1 MNHQCY
7 NKTNEQRIHNITLTV
22 WYLILLH
29 NLLNEAI
36 NLDIFIGCF
45 YILVYQ
51 FNTKDI
57 GQKHFEF
64 NSYIASILSTI
75 NSLTIDMVIPAWI
88 NEWCGQWTLA
98 SSFPYYKDLLEE
110 LIEIYVRLDQNRSLY
125 QHEFDRLYI
134 LISNI
139 FIKNELK
146 ATLIFALML
155 RVSMII

>member
-1 MNHQCY
+1 MN
-7 NKTNEQRIHNITLTV
+7 KEFITYLTV

-51 FNTKDI
+51 FNTKDV

-64 NSYIASILSTI
+64 NSYIASILSNI

-88 NEWCGQWTLA
+88 NEWCGQRTLA
-98 SSFPYYKDLLEE
+98 PSFPYYKDLLEE
-110 LIEIYVRLDQNRSLY
+110 LIEIYVESNQNRSLY
-125 QHEFDRLYI
+125 QHEFDRLFI
-134 LISNI
+134 PISNI
-139 FIKNELK
+139 FLKNESK
-146 ATLIFALML
+146 SYFDICIEWNEKNDYGFQD
-155 RVSMII
+155 

>member
-1 MNHQCY
+1 MN
-7 NKTNEQRIHNITLTV
+7 KEFITYSTV
-22 WYLILLH
+22 GYLILLH

-57 GQKHFEF
+57 GQKHFAF
-64 NSYIASILSTI
+64 NSYIASILSNI

-98 SSFPYYKDLLEE
+98 PSFPYNKDLMEK
-110 LIEIYVRLDQNRSLY
+110 LIEIYVELNQNRSSY
-125 QHEFDRLYI
+125 QHGFDRLYI

-139 FIKNELK
+139 FLKNELK
-146 ATLIFALML
+146 A
-155 RVSMII
+155 